1 MPALFKPWIP
11 FSGGKREHLSSIELE
26 RGICCALRGEVGGQ
40 RLILIKCARLI
51 VFRNPVCHGRCAEK
65 SLWHSLTYGLA
76 CCFAQH
82 MLFTVGLVPRAL
94 FSRGLGLLL
103 LFIWPPSSTN
113 SLPNLQACLGYSKQ
127 LHYSKRLKGRTGGKG
142 REGERRERTERER
155 EYMGFFLLSLL
166 FSSGRKASLVFRQN
180 TSEG

>member
-127 LHYSKRLKGRTGGKG
+127 LHYSKRLKGEQEGREGKG
-142 REGERRERTERER
+142 REERGLKGKENTWA
-155 EYMGFFLLSLL
+155 FFFSLS
-166 FSSGRKASLVFRQN
+166 FFPQEEKHP
-180 TSEG
+180 